1 VIPPSLKL
9 LACGL
14 LFALTIFGQSKS
26 PSITGRISDLIGN
39 PIEGATTEILGAEG
53 GPIWRGVTDSTGQFG
68 TNTLSPGTYVVEVA
82 ARGFHKERRTV
93 ILKDTDALRLDIGLI
108 LGELNYAPP
117 FAVSGVVRDH
127 NGKLLSRATVT
138 VRAVFN
144 SRVTT
149 TAKTNAHGHYS
160 LLISKSGRYE
170 IVVLANGRS
179 VTILARLGDPWVNQ
193 TLDILLD

>member
-1 VIPPSLKL
+1 MIPPSLKL

-117 FAVSGVVRDH
+117 FSVSWRRSRPQRKASIPGNRDGAGSIQFAGDNNRQDECTWPLFASYFEIRPVR
-127 NGKLLSRATVT
+127 NRRSGEREICNYPGET
-138 VRAVFN
+138 R
-144 SRVTT
+144 R
-149 TAKTNAHGHYS
+149 S
-160 LLISKSGRYE
+160 LG
-170 IVVLANGRS
+170 
-179 VTILARLGDPWVNQ
+179 
-193 TLDILLD
+193 